1 MRTRLF
7 LIVIALFANM
17 PFHNVMAQDIEGVDI
32 HQKLTKIQIIE
43 KFGQPTSYE
52 TYESDDGTLE
62 EIFYYGQDANE
73 IYFTGGKLSGFS
85 IDDDSFVVLTKSV
98 TGGVKVGDPLS
109 KVSSLNPEV
118 ATWRSSKNNI
128 YYISILDNN
137 VFFVVSDG
145 KITNINFLLP
155 V

>member
-7 LIVIALFANM
+7 LIVIALFAIM

-32 HQKLTKIQIIE
+32 HQKMTKSQIVE

-128 YYISILDNN
+128 YYISILDTN

-145 KITNINFLLP
+145 KITNINFSLP

>member
-7 LIVIALFANM
+7 LIVIALFAIM

-32 HQKLTKIQIIE
+32 HQKMTKSQIVE

-62 EIFYYGQDANE
+62 EIFYHGQDANE

-85 IDDDSFVVLTKSV
+85 IDDDSFVIAA
-98 TGGVKVGDPLS
+98 D
-109 KVSSLNPEV
+109 
-118 ATWRSSKNNI
+118 
-128 YYISILDNN
+128 
-137 VFFVVSDG
+137 
-145 KITNINFLLP
+145 
-155 V
+155 

>member
-1 MRTRLF
+1 MKTRMLMVF
-7 LIVIALFANM
+7 IALLAIV
-17 PFHNVMAQDIEGVDI
+17 PIQTVCAQDVEGVDI
-32 HQKLTKIQIIE
+32 HQKMTKSQIVE

-128 YYISILDNN
+128 YYISILDTN

-145 KITNINFLLP
+145 KITNINFSLP

>member
-1 MRTRLF
+1 MKTRMLMVF
-7 LIVIALFANM
+7 IALLAIV
-17 PFHNVMAQDIEGVDI
+17 PIQTVCAQDVEGVDI
-32 HQKLTKIQIIE
+32 HQKMTKSQIVE
-43 KFGQPTSYE
+43 KFGQPTSYK
-52 TYESDDGTLE
+52 TYEADDGTPE
-62 EIFYYGQDANE
+62 EIYHFDKNRINFSNGY
-73 IYFTGGKLSGFS
+73 LSEFS
-85 IDDDSFVVLTKSV
+85 INDDSFLVLTKSV

-128 YYISILDNN
+128 YYISILDTN

-145 KITNINFLLP
+145 KITNINFSLP